1 MHATNTAAE
10 ALARVEQ
17 ENLIIQAQFE
27 ESKNEVKEQRDKLR
41 VLEQQVAHR
50 DLEIQHYKKLADEFN
65 E

>member
-17 ENLIIQAQFE
+17 ENLIILAQFE

-41 VLEQQVAHR
+41 SLE
-50 DLEIQHYKKLADEFN
+50 
-65 E
+65 